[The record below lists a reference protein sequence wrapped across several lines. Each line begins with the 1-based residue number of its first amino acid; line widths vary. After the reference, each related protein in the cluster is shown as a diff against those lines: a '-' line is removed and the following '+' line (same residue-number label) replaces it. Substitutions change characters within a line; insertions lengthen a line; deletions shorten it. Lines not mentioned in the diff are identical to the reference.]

1 MSTIQAAQK
10 ITDETRKYVD
20 FVYATK
26 GKTFIKI
33 YITYSR
39 SGQSAS
45 GAIWAYNDVDT
56 YHDTATA
63 RGLGYSKKD
72 SILGELLSGL
82 QYHEAFK
89 AEMPDYPIKDRGN
102 GTELDKLTRAGYTVI
117 SM

>member
-1 MSTIQAAQK
+1 MSTIKEAQK

-39 SGQSAS
+39 SGQSAR

-56 YHDTATA
+56 YHDTASA
-63 RGLGYSKKD
+63 QGCGYSKKD
-72 SILGELLSGL
+72 KSIHRGPHSELTLTQRYKWGSLS
-82 QYHEAFK
+82 QRQAPHTHHK
-89 AEMPDYPIKDRGN
+89 
-102 GTELDKLTRAGYTVI
+102 KLTYN
-117 SM
+117 